1 MATPFA
7 VIFCAFLLSDF
18 HKSFVCGADKNKGS
32 DNELQQQLLNLLVS
46 QNRRFELLESRN
58 RELQATFEKQTKQMS
73 HVVSNIKELQETIVK
88 QRQQLDDVYKIL
100 NENTE
105 HENDKRTET
114 YVKDRKDQKKRL
126 LVGTLAVPVA
136 FQAYLSRAQTNP
148 NGHQTIIFDNVELNV
163 GNGYHHTSGI
173 FVAPEAGIYAFSWSI
188 RLFGNASHSAQLMVG
203 DQEYDG
209 VYLSV
214 RNGDNENVSGTAVA
228 QLERGQDV
236 FVRTHAAF
244 NYGDIHSDPLG
255 RSSFCGWR
263 VN

>member
-1 MATPFA
+1 M
-7 VIFCAFLLSDF
+7 
-18 HKSFVCGADKNKGS
+18 
-32 DNELQQQLLNLLVS
+32 
-46 QNRRFELLESRN
+46 
-58 RELQATFEKQTKQMS
+58 
-73 HVVSNIKELQETIVK
+73 
-88 QRQQLDDVYKIL
+88 
-100 NENTE
+100 
-105 HENDKRTET
+105 
-114 YVKDRKDQKKRL
+114 
-126 LVGTLAVPVA
+126 PVA

-148 NGHQTIIFDNVELNV
+148 NGQQTIIFDNVELNV

-236 FVRTHAAF
+236 FVRTHAAY

>member
-7 VIFCAFLLSDF
+7 VIFCAFLLSEF

-114 YVKDRKDQKKRL
+114 YVKDRKDQKSKN
-126 LVGTLAVPVA
+126 
-136 FQAYLSRAQTNP
+136 S
-148 NGHQTIIFDNVELNV
+148 
-163 GNGYHHTSGI
+163 
-173 FVAPEAGIYAFSWSI
+173 
-188 RLFGNASHSAQLMVG
+188 
-203 DQEYDG
+203 
-209 VYLSV
+209 
-214 RNGDNENVSGTAVA
+214 
-228 QLERGQDV
+228 
-236 FVRTHAAF
+236 
-244 NYGDIHSDPLG
+244 
-255 RSSFCGWR
+255 
-263 VN
+263 

>member
-1 MATPFA
+1 M
-7 VIFCAFLLSDF
+7 
-18 HKSFVCGADKNKGS
+18 
-32 DNELQQQLLNLLVS
+32 
-46 QNRRFELLESRN
+46 
-58 RELQATFEKQTKQMS
+58 
-73 HVVSNIKELQETIVK
+73 
-88 QRQQLDDVYKIL
+88 
-100 NENTE
+100 
-105 HENDKRTET
+105 
-114 YVKDRKDQKKRL
+114 
-126 LVGTLAVPVA
+126 PVA
-136 FQAYLSRAQTNP
+136 FQAYLSRVQTNP
-148 NGHQTIIFDNVELNV
+148 NGHQTIIFDTVELNV

-228 QLERGQDV
+228 QLERGQDI

-255 RSSFCGWR
+255 RSSFCGWK
-263 VN
+263 VH